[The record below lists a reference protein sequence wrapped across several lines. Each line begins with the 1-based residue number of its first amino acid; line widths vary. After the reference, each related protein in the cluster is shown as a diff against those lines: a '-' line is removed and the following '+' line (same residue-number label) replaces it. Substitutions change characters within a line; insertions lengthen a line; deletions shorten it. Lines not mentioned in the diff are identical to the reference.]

1 MLSSSPSKID
11 ELLVTGVSPRPTDR
25 RQPQETAKHE
35 GPAAP
40 DAMNPACHA
49 LLTGGPGSPRR
60 NTVSRSFSAAAFLD
74 FLIRRFSLMD
84 RPGFLATDCRGD
96 LLDMALP
103 ADLLR
108 RRWWPGLP
116 GLVVVTAAP
125 GRRYLPANAGNRR
138 RAVHHERAQTALQV
152 EQTNAND
159 RREDHQAKKI
169 DHRSCSSSCMR
180 LRGRSTFESA

>member
-1 MLSSSPSKID
+1 MSKYAHDSP
-11 ELLVTGVSPRPTDR
+11 LPRSQAGRKEKCLIKKSRKAAAGNDR
-25 RQPQETAKHE
+25 
-35 GPAAP
+35 
-40 DAMNPACHA
+40 
-49 LLTGGPGSPRR
+49 LTVFLRGSPRR

-108 RRWWPGLP
+108 RRWWPGL
-116 GLVVVTAAP
+116 VVVTAAP
-125 GRRYLPANAGNRR
+125 GRRYLPANAGHRR
-138 RAVHHERAQTALQV
+138 RAVHRERAQTALQV

-169 DHRSCSSSCMR
+169 DHRCRAPLHACG